1 MKIGKIKFLN
11 LGKRGKPSKKAK
23 HKNKQTKQKNKIPW
37 LNWKDYSIG
46 RKYIT
51 IFSISFLLIMIAGGI
66 VYSLLSTSKDNMRLV
81 EEHSAR
87 VSDMSDLASLIQVK
101 DVQISDYLLTKSSRY
116 IRAFEEFQT
125 QFEQLIKKIEPKIA
139 NKEQQSLLTQII
151 ENNEK
156 VNQIFNDEMLPAL
169 ESKQEYVALSTRNQT
184 SQLRANTIELVNAL
198 MTLVKKEEA
207 KSVQAASQSLQ
218 QSQLLLS
225 ILIVLAIAI
234 GTAFMIVISRGIS
247 RKLKDVVVMTS
258 EVARGN
264 LNVLSLEFQGKN
276 ELGEL
281 TTSVNQMKENIRN
294 IISNVTDASKVLI
307 TRSEEFTQ
315 SATEVKEGS
324 EQIAATMEQLSAGSE
339 TQANSA
345 SVLSEK
351 MNDFAQKVSLSD
363 KSSVDVV
370 TRAVDVR
377 DLTKTGENL
386 MEESIKQMNQID
398 RIVAD
403 AVLKVKGLDEQSEQ
417 ISNLVGVI
425 KDIAGQTNLLSLN
438 AAIEAARAGE
448 HGRGFA
454 VVADEVRKLSE
465 QVAQS
470 VGEITTIVENIQQ
483 ETDHVVDSL
492 NHGYDEVKTGTK
504 QIATTGE
511 NFHTI
516 NHSIE
521 EMVGEIELISN
532 QMKEIVNGS
541 GEINGLIEEIASVSE
556 EAAAGVEQAAASS
569 QQTSSSMEEITNN
582 AADLAH
588 LAEKLNRELQIFK
601 L

>member
-23 HKNKQTKQKNKIPW
+23 HKNKQMKQKNKISW

-218 QSQLLLS
+218 QSQFLLS

-377 DLTKTGENL
+377 NLTKTGENL

-492 NHGYDEVKTGTK
+492 NHGYDEVKTGQSKLQLLERISILLIIPLKRWLGKSNSFRTK
-504 QIATTGE
+504 
-511 NFHTI
+511 
-516 NHSIE
+516 
-521 EMVGEIELISN
+521 
-532 QMKEIVNGS
+532 
-541 GEINGLIEEIASVSE
+541 
-556 EAAAGVEQAAASS
+556 
-569 QQTSSSMEEITNN
+569 
-582 AADLAH
+582 
-588 LAEKLNRELQIFK
+588 
-601 L
+601 